1 MNSRGKFCN
10 HYLSEVISGFV
21 LQTLFFFFFF
31 SLLSIVVRL
40 LIIGIFLDDLFYIV
54 YDILIGSSF
63 IQLIFIEYR
72 L

>member
-21 LQTLFFFFFF
+21 LQTLFFFF